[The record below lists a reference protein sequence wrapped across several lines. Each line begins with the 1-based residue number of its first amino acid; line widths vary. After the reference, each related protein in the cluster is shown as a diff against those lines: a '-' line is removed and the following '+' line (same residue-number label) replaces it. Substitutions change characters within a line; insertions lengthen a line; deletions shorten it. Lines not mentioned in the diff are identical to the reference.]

1 MMETGYCEYGGQEVP
16 QSAICKLKN
25 RKSSGVIQSESQDL
39 RTGGHC
45 ISPGEPGAWM
55 SEGRK
60 R

>member
-16 QSAICKLKN
+16 QSAI
-25 RKSSGVIQSESQDL
+25 SSGVIQSESKDL